1 MPRQLLTVAIMCMCA
16 SASAC
21 TAMGAWLYQDPT
33 YALRAVNVR
42 PGPAGEVR
50 RDSLELVFIGCNLND
65 YDLTET
71 SFQTRMRIAGAE
83 AGEVNHTQTLFIA
96 TRDTAR
102 FTVVMPLREGSLPS
116 SKGAANPF
124 EIVGTSSLETPI
136 GARSVNVRFAG
147 RVEVTGETL
156 TWSTRTDGCKPG
168 TSVLPA
174 SFDTRPVIRDDPSG
188 RPNMPQPGMPGGQPS
203 RPQ

>member
-1 MPRQLLTVAIMCMCA
+1 MRRQLLAVALMGMGA
-16 SASAC
+16 SGC

-33 YALRAVNVR
+33 YALRAVNIR
-42 PGPAGEVR
+42 PGAAGAER
-50 RDSLELVFIGCNLND
+50 NDSLELTFIGCNLND

-71 SFQTRMRIAGAE
+71 SFQTRMEIAGAR
-83 AGEVNHTQTLFIA
+83 AGEVTHSQTLFIA

-116 SKGAANPF
+116 KGAANPF

-136 GARSVNVRFAG
+136 GQRSVNVRFAG
-147 RVEVTGETL
+147 RVEVTGETF
-156 TWSTRTDGCKPG
+156 TWSTRADGCRPG

-188 RPNMPQPGMPGGQPS
+188 RPNQPQPGMPGGQPG